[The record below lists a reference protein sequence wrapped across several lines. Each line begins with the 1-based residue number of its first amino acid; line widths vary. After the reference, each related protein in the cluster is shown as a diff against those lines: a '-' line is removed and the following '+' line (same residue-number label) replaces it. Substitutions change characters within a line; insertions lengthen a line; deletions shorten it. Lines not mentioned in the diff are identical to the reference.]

1 MAEPTT
7 TVASTGN
14 GAATQLRA
22 RAAARLE
29 ALRTE
34 YRRAR
39 EHLQRLDAQRADL
52 ADLMLRQSGAI
63 QVLTELVGEAGPEP
77 DAHGDAPATRADPTG
92 SSFVTAPDPA

>member
-14 GAATQLRA
+14 GVATQLRA

-29 ALRTE
+29 ALRTDH
-34 YRRAR
+34 RQAR

-52 ADLMLRQSGAI
+52 ADLLLRQSGAI
-63 QVLTELVGEAGPEP
+63 QVLTELLGEAGPEP
-77 DAHGDAPATRADPTG
+77 QAHDAAPDARADPAG
-92 SSFVTAPDPA
+92 SSFITGPDRA